1 MDQRILRW
9 LKTNQNKW
17 FVSPRKDAFK
27 RRRVPDDFKITYID
41 ETDRK
46 VGIKFRKS
54 VYQAL
59 PLHFWMFNHTIQHLQ
74 TAIGFIPIGA
84 AVRPPYIK
92 GSVEE
97 AIWRKPFPTGSSE
110 YRVSSFICDI
120 LFLVGLIEYG
130 YSRNPDT
137 GRRVQGARWKGGV
150 IPPPPP
156 PEQKKPETPRQV
168 FLTKYKPSIQS
179 WIEENEAKVIEARKK
194 YNWKGM
200 STIECVDE
208 RNRISRAIINS
219 RIRNHGAVDLET
231 LDKVMA
237 WGGFGTFPDRD
248 AERALEITSKAFTFL
263 DQGEIEQ
270 AAFSLMSV
278 KGVGIARA
286 TKVLGLSDQEA
297 LAIYDSRVGHALRT
311 LTYQDERLIHIPPSR
326 AVGRVGDLN
335 VSYRVWSQDYQKLIW
350 ILEVFRKYLNERNF
364 HFRLADVEMALFM
377 MGK

>member
-1 MDQRILRW
+1 MDQLILRW
-9 LKTNQNKW
+9 LKENQNKW
-17 FVSPRKDAFK
+17 FESPRKDAFK
-27 RRRVPDDFKITYID
+27 RRRVPDDFKITYVD

-74 TAIGFIPIGA
+74 TSKEFIPIGA

-97 AIWRKPFPTGSSE
+97 AIWRKPFPTGRSE

-120 LFLVGLIEYG
+120 LLLVGLIEYG
-130 YSRNPDT
+130 YAKNSNT
-137 GRRVQGARWKGGV
+137 GRRVQGARWKGDY
-150 IPPPPP
+150 IPHP
-156 PEQKKPETPRQV
+156 PEDLPGTPRQT
-168 FLTKYKPSIQS
+168 FLKKCKPSIQA
-179 WIEENEAKVIEARKK
+179 WIQEHETKVIEARKK

-200 STIECVDE
+200 STLECVDE

-219 RIRNHGAVDLET
+219 RIKNQGAVDLET
-231 LDKVMA
+231 LDEVMA
-237 WGGFGTFPDRD
+237 WGGFGKFPDRD
-248 AERALEITSKAFTFL
+248 AERALEITSKAFIRL
-263 DQGEIEQ
+263 DQGNIEE
-270 AAFSLMSV
+270 AAISLMSV
-278 KGVGIARA
+278 NGVGIARA

-311 LTYQDERLIHIPPSR
+311 LTFQGERLIHIPPSR
-326 AVGRVGDLN
+326 AIGRVGDLN
-335 VSYRVWSQDYQKLIW
+335 VSNRVKAQDYQKLIW
-350 ILEVFRKYLNERNF
+350 ILAVFREYLSKRTLN
-364 HFRLADVEMALFM
+364 FRLADLEMALFM